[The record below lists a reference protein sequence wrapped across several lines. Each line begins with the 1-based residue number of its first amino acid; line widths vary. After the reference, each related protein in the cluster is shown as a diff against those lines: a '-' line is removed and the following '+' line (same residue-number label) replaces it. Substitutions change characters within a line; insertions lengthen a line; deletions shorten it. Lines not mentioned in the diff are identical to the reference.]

1 MAWISSHTVLM
12 RHRKL
17 IELARELRLKPVYV
31 LGHLHALWH
40 NALEQAEDGD
50 LSQWSDEF
58 ISESACYSGDAPQFV
73 SLLQKYKWLDN
84 KIIHDWLD
92 YVGKFLIVKYK
103 DNNKKRLEEIWSK
116 HGQAYGSKEK
126 QPLRK
131 GSGKEVVRKQK
142 GSLYTTS
149 SSFPSSSLDSIKKKP
164 VPAKAVTPNLTAK
177 KLSQDLYDFL
187 IGINPDQKQPNF
199 ESWTRVFDLMLRV
212 DNRTEEQIRYI
223 LNWLYK
229 STDKNA
235 LFWRRNILSPN
246 KLRDHFDRL
255 ILIVKDLQPKTN
267 GVNDMIQGLLNDIDK
282 EDLNNAKAVLF

>member
-17 IELARELRLKPVYV
+17 IELARDLRLKPVYV

-103 DNNKKRLEEIWSK
+103 DNNKKRLEEIWLK
-116 HGQAYGSKEK
+116 HGQAYGRKEK
-126 QPLRK
+126 QPLHKR
-131 GSGKEVVRKQK
+131 SGKEVERKQK

-149 SSFPSSSLDSIKKKP
+149 SSFPSSDSILFKEIG
-164 VPAKAVTPNLTAK
+164 ATPK
-177 KLSQDLYDFL
+177 KLAQDLYDQ
-187 IGINPDQKQPNF
+187 IIKINPNQKSPNF
-199 ESWTRVFDLMLRV
+199 ESWSKSFDLMIKS
-212 DNRTEEQIRYI
+212 DNRTEAQIRFI
-223 LNWLYK
+223 INWLYTA
-229 STDKNA
+229 TDKDA
-235 LFWRRNILSPN
+235 LFWRKNILSPN

-255 ILIVKDLQPKTN
+255 ILIVKDNNKSSGT
-267 GVNDMIQGLLNDIDK
+267 NDMIQGLLDEIDK
-282 EDLNNAKAVLF
+282 EASSNATSN